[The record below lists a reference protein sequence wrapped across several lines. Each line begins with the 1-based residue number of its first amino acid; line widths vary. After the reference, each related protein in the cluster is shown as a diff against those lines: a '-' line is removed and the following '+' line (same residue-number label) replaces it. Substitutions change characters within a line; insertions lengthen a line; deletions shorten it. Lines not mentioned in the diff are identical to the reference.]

1 MGMAMKQKNYFRL
14 VLFILLVWLARLND
28 AAAQNIILE
37 WDASDSPEVAGYN
50 LYYGTNS
57 GSYPFKIDAGN
68 STAVTVSNLLA
79 GVTYYFVAT
88 AYDANGDESA
98 YSNEAPFV
106 LPGILTLTPG
116 ANAGDPALIQFPV
129 APGHWYEVQAST
141 DFQTWTTLWQTEL
154 AVSNSWVQYTDPDTS
169 AFNSRFYRL
178 ILH

>member
-1 MGMAMKQKNYFRL
+1 MKQKNHFRL
-14 VLFILLVWLARLND
+14 VLLILLVWCAGRHP

-37 WDASDSPEVAGYN
+37 WDASNSPDVTGYN

-57 GSYPFKIDAGN
+57 GSYPVKIDAGD
-68 STAVTVSNLLA
+68 STSVTISNLLA

-98 YSNEAPFV
+98 YSNEVTFI

-129 APGHWYEVQAST
+129 APGHWYEVQATSN
-141 DFQTWTTLWQTEL
+141 FQTWSTLWQTEV
-154 AVSNSWVQYTDPDTS
+154 AVSNIWVQYTDPDTG